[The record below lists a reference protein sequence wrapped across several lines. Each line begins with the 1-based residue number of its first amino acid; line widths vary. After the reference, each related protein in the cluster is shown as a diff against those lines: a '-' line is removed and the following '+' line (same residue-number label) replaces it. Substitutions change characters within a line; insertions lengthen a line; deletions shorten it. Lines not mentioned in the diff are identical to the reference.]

1 MVTDTTGTALH
12 NTDQIL
18 RASAGIVVAEVQ
30 RVSAGIAKDTA
41 ATLAAATTK
50 LAAENQRVMQQ
61 GAAAGEAAFAR
72 GAASLVAQADR
83 LIAAHTAPIRLRTRM
98 VTMIVA
104 TVLLVTGLALG
115 YGLAVDLDTPPL
127 QQERIKLV
135 DMQTRLIDEQTFLNE
150 LDHHG
155 SRTRWSTCGGRLC
168 IAISADQ
175 GEQDGQKTP
184 FDAWMDS
191 HGHQFVIPSG
201 Y

>member
-1 MVTDTTGTALH
+1 MGTDITGTALH

-30 RVSAGIAKDTA
+30 RVSAGNAKD
-41 ATLAAATTK
+41 AAATIAAATAK

-72 GAASLVAQADR
+72 SAASLAAQADR

-115 YGLAVDLDTPPL
+115 YGLAVDLDAPPL

-135 DMQTRLIDEQTFLNE
+135 DMQTRLIDEQKFLDD

-155 SRTRWSTCGGRLC
+155 SRIRWSTCGGRLC
-168 IAISADQ
+168 LQTAAAQ
-175 GEQDGQKTP
+175 GKQDGQKTP
-184 FDAWMDS
+184 LGGWVDS

>member
-1 MVTDTTGTALH
+1 MVTDTAGTPLH

-30 RVSAGIAKDTA
+30 RVSAEIAKDAA
-41 ATLAAATTK
+41 ATIAAATTK

-72 GAASLVAQADR
+72 SAASLAAQADR
-83 LIAAHTAPIRLRTRM
+83 LIAQHTAPIRLQTRM

-104 TVLLVTGLALG
+104 TVLLVAGLALG
-115 YGLAVDLDTPPL
+115 YGLAVDLGAPPL

-135 DMQTRLIDEQTFLNE
+135 DMQTRLIDEQKFLNE

-168 IAISADQ
+168 IAVSADQ
-175 GEQDGQKTP
+175 GEQDGRGIPLGGWT
-184 FDAWMDS
+184 DA
-191 HGHQFVIPSG
+191 HGHPLVIPSG